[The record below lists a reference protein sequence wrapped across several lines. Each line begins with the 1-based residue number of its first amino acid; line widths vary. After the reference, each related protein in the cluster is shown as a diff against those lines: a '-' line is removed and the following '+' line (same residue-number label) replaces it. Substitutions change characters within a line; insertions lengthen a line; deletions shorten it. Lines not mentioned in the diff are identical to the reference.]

1 MTALSPDLV
10 LRAYAI
16 GFFPMAN
23 DHDDPVVH
31 WVEPK
36 RRGILPLDGFHLSR
50 RLARTL
56 RNGGFTTT
64 ADRAFDTVIRAC
76 AEPTPDRP
84 RTWLNRELIELYGE
98 LHRQG
103 HAHSVETW
111 IGDRLVGG
119 LYGVKLGAAFFGES
133 MFSRVS
139 DASKVALADLV
150 GRLRRGGFTLLDT
163 QFQTE
168 HLATLGAVEIPREH
182 YRQLLAAAV
191 PRPAVFPADVQ
202 PLPELA
208 ASLRGLRAGT
218 GVTGVPGGGSSP
230 GGDSPGDGD
239 AAGSTQPV
247 SQTS

>member
-1 MTALSPDLV
+1 VTALSPDLV

-36 RRGILPLDGFHLSR
+36 RRGILPLDRFHLSR

-56 RNGGFTTT
+56 RNGSFTTT
-64 ADRAFDTVIRAC
+64 ADVAFDAVIRAC

-84 RTWLNRELIELYGE
+84 KTWLNRELIELYSE
-98 LHRQG
+98 LHRLG

-111 IGDRLVGG
+111 IDDRLVGG
-119 LYGVKLGAAFFGES
+119 LYGVRLGSAFFGES

-150 GRLRRGGFTLLDT
+150 WRLRRGGFTLLDT

-168 HLATLGAVEIPREH
+168 HLASLGAIEIPRER

-191 PRPAVFPADVQ
+191 PRRAVFPRDIQSLGEV
-202 PLPELA
+202 
-208 ASLRGLRAGT
+208 ASGLRGLRIGNGGVSPRDGSDSAEGTAG
-218 GVTGVPGGGSSP
+218 G
-230 GGDSPGDGD
+230 
-239 AAGSTQPV
+239 AAADGSTQAV
-247 SQTS
+247 NHTS

>member
-1 MTALSPDLV
+1 LTALSPDLV

-36 RRGILPLDGFHLSR
+36 RRGVLPLDRFHLSR

-64 ADRAFDTVIRAC
+64 ADLAFDAVIRAC

-84 RTWLNRELIELYGE
+84 KTWLNRELIELYSA
-98 LHRQG
+98 LHRLG

-119 LYGVKLGAAFFGES
+119 LYGVRLGAAFFGES

-150 GRLRRGGFTLLDT
+150 WRLRRGGFTLLDT

-168 HLATLGAVEIPREH
+168 HLASLGAIEIPREH

-191 PRPAVFPADVQ
+191 PGHAVFPTDPQSLGEV
-202 PLPELA
+202 
-208 ASLRGLRAGT
+208 ASGLRGLRAGS
-218 GVTGVPGGGSSP
+218 GGASARDGSSSP
-230 GGDSPGDGD
+230 TDASAGG
-239 AAGSTQPV
+239 AAEGSTHAV

>member
-1 MTALSPDLV
+1 VTALSPDLV

-23 DHDDPVVH
+23 DHADPVVH

-36 RRGILPLDGFHLSR
+36 RRGILPLDRFHLSR

-56 RNGGFTTT
+56 RNGSFTTT
-64 ADRAFDTVIRAC
+64 ADVAFDAVIRAC

-84 RTWLNRELIELYGE
+84 KTWLNRELIELYGE
-98 LHRQG
+98 LHRLG

-119 LYGVKLGAAFFGES
+119 LYGVRLGSAFFGES

-150 GRLRRGGFTLLDT
+150 WRLRRGGFTLLDT

-168 HLATLGAVEIPREH
+168 HLASLGAIEIPRER

-191 PRPAVFPADVQ
+191 PRRAVFPRDIQSLGEV
-202 PLPELA
+202 
-208 ASLRGLRAGT
+208 ASGLRGLRIGNGGVSPRDGSDSAEGTAG
-218 GVTGVPGGGSSP
+218 G
-230 GGDSPGDGD
+230 
-239 AAGSTQPV
+239 AAADGSTQAV
-247 SQTS
+247 NHTS